1 MACDMKTI
9 FCCAAVALMA
19 LTWAEADTLFDIDNV
34 ALNTPDA
41 LSKALEEAGGSSGGD
56 VSVVEMS
63 GPDGKMQRVFE
74 FPTVESF
81 VMLPCKSNAKM
92 YKTSVSIDVEELP
105 FTKAGGTLF
114 GVMFGPNDVVL
125 ALTCGKWSPVTA
137 PSFGSGQSTLIE
149 ASEIHEAQF
158 PSKGMWQKMAIGRE
172 ENRWSLEL
180 WTDDA
185 AGSSPALSK
194 SDDYIDDDRRAFSR
208 KPPLWIRV
216 GTFRGRATNPTFSE
230 D

>member
-1 MACDMKTI
+1 MKKTI
-9 FCCAAVALMA
+9 LYCALATVLM
-19 LTWAEADTLFDIDNV
+19 LGHTEADTLFDIDNV

-56 VSVVEMS
+56 ATVVEMT

-81 VMLPCKSNAKM
+81 VMLPCKSNSKM
-92 YKTSVSIDVEELP
+92 YKTTVSIDVEELP

-125 ALTCGKWSPVTA
+125 ALTCGKWSPVMA
-137 PSFGSGQSTLIE
+137 PSFGAGQSTLVE
-149 ASEIHEAQF
+149 ASEIHETQF

-172 ENRWSLEL
+172 GNRWSLEL
-180 WTDDA
+180 WTEDA

-194 SDDYIDDDRRAFSR
+194 SDDYFNEDRQAFSR

-230 D
+230 E